1 MTALALYE
9 DLLDP
14 GETLALPAGSR
25 ILYVASG
32 DAAGLKPNEAW
43 GGDGEVE
50 VAAGDG
56 GATILRFELTDWDPD
71 GARLVAHLDV
81 DPWDDYLLS
90 CERVAGRTLPP
101 AAAAGIGC
109 LLRGEVV
116 AGAETVEPFG
126 AWAEP
131 ADLVV
136 ATDAVVVRVLLVR
149 RNQADGEP
157 LARAPARL

>member
-1 MTALALYE
+1 LTALALYE

-14 GETLALPAGSR
+14 GEVLALPAGSR

-32 DAAGLKPNEAW
+32 DAAGLRPNEAW

-50 VAAGDG
+50 VAAGEG
-56 GATILRFELTDWDPD
+56 GATVLRFELTDWEPD
-71 GARLVAHLDV
+71 AARLATRLDV
-81 DPWDDYLLS
+81 DPWEEYVLR
-90 CERVAGRTLPP
+90 CERVSGRALPEASGP
-101 AAAAGIGC
+101 GIGC

-136 ATDAVVVRVLLVR
+136 ATEAVVVRVLLVR
-149 RNQADGEP
+149 RDQVDEDA
-157 LARAPARL
+157 LAHATVAL